1 MKPEYV
7 ENGSIY
13 MTRYKNFLKSNNR
26 VSGKTKLITSETE
39 ESIDIDNMVDMKVTR
54 TLADS
59 L

>member
-26 VSGKTKLITSETE
+26 VSGKTKLNI
-39 ESIDIDNMVDMKVTR
+39 INKVEIF
-54 TLADS
+54 
-59 L
+59 